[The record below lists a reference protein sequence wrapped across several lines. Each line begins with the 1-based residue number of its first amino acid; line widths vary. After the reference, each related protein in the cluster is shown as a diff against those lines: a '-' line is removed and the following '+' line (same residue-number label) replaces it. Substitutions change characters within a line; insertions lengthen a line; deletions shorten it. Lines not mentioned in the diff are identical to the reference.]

1 MAVKGTH
8 EEAGKQSHA
17 AVLAGELV
25 QVDGTDRGIVG
36 LGVRT
41 ARPERMPELVYLAR
55 LGSEESRRVMKAR
68 LGTVAEILGF
78 EHFTQVPWEQLR
90 YEHLEGILAR
100 LRDKPNEK
108 HAGKKLSPASINQA
122 LAAVRGVCKV
132 ARNMGLMPHDAYTLL
147 SEVEPARG
155 KRVKAGRDTNTSEV
169 QSLMSICLAEPGPRG
184 VRDSAIVALFYSTGL
199 RRAEL
204 SRLTLEDYE
213 PRTGRLR
220 LLGKG
225 DKERLTYLDEGA
237 QEWLGDWLRVRGD
250 QPGPLFVPTDREDQ
264 LLWRHMTPEAVY
276 NVIRTKARRAGLP
289 RLTPHDFRR
298 TVTGDLLDL
307 KEDLATIADMLGH
320 ASTDTTRLYD
330 RRGEERKRRAARRR
344 YTPRDAKSETTL

>member
-1 MAVKGTH
+1 M
-8 EEAGKQSHA
+8 
-17 AVLAGELV
+17 VLARDDTESKQQADAVALPAELV
-25 QVDGTDRGIVG
+25 PVTTSDVGLVG
-36 LGVRT
+36 LGEHT
-41 ARPERMPELVYLAR
+41 ARPERMPELVYLSR

-68 LGTVAEILGF
+68 LRTVAQILGF
-78 EHFTQVPWEQLR
+78 EHFTQVPWEALR
-90 YEHLEGILAR
+90 YEHLEGILAK
-100 LRDKPNEK
+100 LREKPNEK
-108 HAGKKLSPASINQA
+108 HAGKRLSPASINQA

-155 KRVKAGRDTNTSEV
+155 KRVKAGRDTNTGEI
-169 QSLMSICLAEPGPRG
+169 QLLMSTSLGESGPRG
-184 VRDSAIVALFYSTGL
+184 LRDAAIIALFYSTGL

-237 QEWLGDWLRVRGD
+237 QEWLGDWISVRGS
-250 QPGPLFVPTDREDQ
+250 QPGPLFVPIDRKGS

-276 NVIRTKARRAGLP
+276 NVIRTKARRAGLE

-344 YTPRDAKSETTL
+344 YTPRDAAAGHSR